1 VREGNAERSVEGKQE
16 MKVCAHA
23 LWSAD
28 HGPGSRRE
36 AGRNGEGVFGKGG
49 EAETGVDDGAAL
61 EPITH
66 LCVRDGK
73 GNNWL
78 NSRSDTVPA

>member
-1 VREGNAERSVEGKQE
+1 
-16 MKVCAHA
+16 VCVHA

-36 AGRNGEGVFGKGG
+36 AGRNREGVFGKGG